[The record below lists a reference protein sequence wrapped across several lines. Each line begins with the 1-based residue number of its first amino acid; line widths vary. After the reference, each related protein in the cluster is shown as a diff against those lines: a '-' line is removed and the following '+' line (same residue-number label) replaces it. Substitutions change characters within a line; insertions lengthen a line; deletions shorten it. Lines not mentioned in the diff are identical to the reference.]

1 MKRALVL
8 SGGGAKGAYQ
18 IGVWKALNKLGKK
31 IDIVTGTSIGSINA
45 AMFAQKKYFKSKYLW
60 LNLKTSDLFDYDTTK
75 SVIENKNNIETMILN
90 KGLSNEKMTKYLN
103 GLINEDKVR
112 KSKIKYGLVTYN
124 LKTKSPRCLSID
136 EIPRGKLV
144 DYVIASSTCF
154 PAIEKKE
161 IDGEYYID
169 GGFYDNMPINL
180 AVDMG
185 ADEVIAV
192 DLSVL
197 AFNQKV
203 KEKDIKIDL
212 IKMRDKKLFTLDFS
226 RKNAERLIALGYFD
240 TLKYYN
246 KLEGNIYTFKRGS
259 LLKNYNN
266 IKEYYVDLLNYILLT
281 KHSNALMRQ
290 IFKISKYNKIF
301 YDLKQGKSIE
311 KIINDSM
318 EYLGKIFNIND
329 TKLYSN
335 NSFNKVL
342 LSKVCEL
349 NYVNDSKNLKG
360 KMLVSYI
367 YNKYMNSND
376 REKEVK
382 ELFNMALIFQ
392 KDFLAALYLISIS
405 KKYTLY
411 LKSKEEYMELY
422 KNAYDVK

>member
-1 MKRALVL
+1 MK
-8 SGGGAKGAYQ
+8 
-18 IGVWKALNKLGKK
+18 
-31 IDIVTGTSIGSINA
+31 
-45 AMFAQKKYFKSKYLW
+45 
-60 LNLKTSDLFDYDTTK
+60 
-75 SVIENKNNIETMILN
+75 
-90 KGLSNEKMTKYLN
+90 
-103 GLINEDKVR
+103 
-112 KSKIKYGLVTYN
+112 
-124 LKTKSPRCLSID
+124 
-136 EIPRGKLV
+136 
-144 DYVIASSTCF
+144 
-154 PAIEKKE
+154 
-161 IDGEYYID
+161 
-169 GGFYDNMPINL
+169 
-180 AVDMG
+180 
-185 ADEVIAV
+185 
-192 DLSVL
+192 
-197 AFNQKV
+197 
-203 KEKDIKIDL
+203 
-212 IKMRDKKLFTLDFS
+212 
-226 RKNAERLIALGYFD
+226 
-240 TLKYYN
+240 
-246 KLEGNIYTFKRGS
+246 
-259 LLKNYNN
+259 
-266 IKEYYVDLLNYILLT
+266 
-281 KHSNALMRQ
+281 Q

-301 YDLKQGKSIE
+301 YDLKQGKNIE